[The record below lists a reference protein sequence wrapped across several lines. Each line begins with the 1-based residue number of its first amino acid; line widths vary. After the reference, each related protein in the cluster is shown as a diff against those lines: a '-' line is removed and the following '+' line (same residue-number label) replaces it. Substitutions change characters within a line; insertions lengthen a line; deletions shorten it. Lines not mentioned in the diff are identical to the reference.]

1 MGTGTAAML
10 RILRMLLMWS
20 LLYGA
25 SAAAGT
31 PTAAIRP
38 RERSSPSAPPAA
50 APPAAAPAAITAPR
64 RSFVL
69 QVAEPPSGV
78 VQVVAGGK
86 QTCTQ
91 HTYGHT
97 LHHLCTY
104 VSICTLRACSFSVG
118 QGERPSL
125 FQYGAPSVPKRCSS
139 VRAL

>member
-10 RILRMLLMWS
+10 RILRMLLMWT

-38 RERSSPSAPPAA
+38 RERSSPTASPAV
-50 APPAAAPAAITAPR
+50 APAAITAPR

-86 QTCTQ
+86 KTYTQ

-97 LHHLCTY
+97 LHHPCTY

-125 FQYGAPSVPKRCSS
+125 FQYGAQAVPKRGSS
-139 VRAL
+139 VRAF